1 MPVRSLK
8 MQLAA
13 VGSVLALIGLTS
25 CSAGSSVPEADG
37 TNAAPSAS
45 SAAAP
50 KGLETYYSQK
60 LDWKDCGDVLECATL
75 KVPLDYSD
83 PSGESIELSLNRR
96 AAENASAN
104 LLINPGGPGGS
115 GLDMVESSVQSMF
128 SEDLQA
134 AYNIIGFDPRGVGKS
149 SPVTCQTDAEIDQGR
164 QENLRAWLPEDQTQI
179 IEETDD
185 YAADCTANT
194 GDLLGHVDTVSAA
207 KDMDVIRAALGDKQ
221 LDYLGFSYGTFL
233 GSTYADLFPKK
244 VGRFV
249 LDGAMDPTSQA
260 SDLTKAQAVG
270 FENEID
276 AWLAQCVESEDCPF
290 SGSVAEAKVQLQQF
304 FAQVENQPMV
314 SSDGRTVPIIDFVN
328 GFILPLYD
336 NSNWP
341 YLTEAMASAV
351 NDGNVD
357 SILGFAD
364 IAADRQIDGTYSSNS
379 SDAFTAI
386 NCLDRPMNAN
396 SDAMSEEA
404 TELMR
409 VAPTLGKYLSYGEI
423 ACDVWDHKASGHAE
437 ELNAPGSNEILVVG
451 TTGDPATPYKWS
463 QSLAKQLDNAT
474 LLTYEGH
481 GHTAYGRSNDC
492 ITDAV
497 DGYLI
502 DGKVP
507 AANSQC

>member
-8 MQLAA
+8 MRLAA
-13 VGSVLALIGLTS
+13 VGSVLALVSLTS
-25 CSAGSSVPEADG
+25 CSASTDAPQVEKSTATSNSGEA
-37 TNAAPSAS
+37 AS
-45 SAAAP
+45 E
-50 KGLETYYSQK
+50 GLKDYYAQK
-60 LDWKDCGDVLECATL
+60 LDWHGCGDALECSTI
-75 KVPLDYSD
+75 KVPLDYAD
-83 PSGESIELSLNRR
+83 PTGESIELSLNRR
-96 AAENASAN
+96 TAQNATGN

-115 GLDMVESSVQSMF
+115 GLDMVESSVQLMF
-128 SEDLQA
+128 SDDLLSS
-134 AYNIIGFDPRGVGKS
+134 YNVIGFDPRGVGQS
-149 SPVTCQTDAEIDQGR
+149 TPVTCQSDAEIDQGR
-164 QENLRAWLPEDQTQI
+164 QENLRAWLPEDQAQI
-179 IEETDD
+179 IQETDE
-185 YAADCTANT
+185 YAAACATNT

-233 GSTYADLFPKK
+233 GATYADLFPQK

-249 LDGAMDPTSQA
+249 LDGAMDPTRQA

-270 FENEID
+270 FEKEID
-276 AWLAQCVESEDCPF
+276 AWLGQCLDSGNCPF
-290 SGSVAEAKVQLQQF
+290 TGTVDQAKVQLQQF
-304 FAQVENQPMV
+304 FAQVENQPLV

-336 NSNWP
+336 NTNWP
-341 YLTEAMASAV
+341 YLTQAMVDAV
-351 NDGNVD
+351 DDGNVD
-357 SILGFAD
+357 SILAFAD
-364 IAADRQIDGTYSSNS
+364 MSADRQDDGSYSSNS

-396 SDAMSEEA
+396 SDAMSKEA

-423 ACDVWDHKASGHAE
+423 ACDVWDYKATGHAE
-437 ELNAPGSNEILVVG
+437 KLAAKGSNEILVVG
-451 TTGDPATPYKWS
+451 TTGDPATPYQWS

-474 LLTYEGH
+474 LLTYKGH

-492 ITDAV
+492 ITEAV

-507 AANSQC
+507 AADTQC